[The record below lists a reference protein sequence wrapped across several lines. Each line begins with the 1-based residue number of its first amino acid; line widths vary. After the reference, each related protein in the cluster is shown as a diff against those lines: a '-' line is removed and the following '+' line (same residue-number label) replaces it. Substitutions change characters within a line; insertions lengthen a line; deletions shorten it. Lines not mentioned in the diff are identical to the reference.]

1 MKKCFIVA
9 LILLLVTTMTAC
21 SGNKTVT
28 DRQEIKQMTEE
39 FYKDLLT
46 ADPITM
52 SSYSNGELM
61 TVVTK
66 DQDKLHVHNEYDGSD
81 VYSFILDGKRYTIA
95 TDGTLFEEEST
106 YDFYA
111 DSIQM
116 MLQMNITSY
125 LDVEDDAIT
134 YSATRKDD
142 NELKLTVKGKESDN
156 EVTVYS
162 KGTKENGKVSVIE
175 CEIKAGESDYKSE
188 YRFAYDQ
195 YVEIPEYTVPK
206 SYDNLPHVESPYKT
220 YGEIIDTLKEDEML
234 FYTIMDHQL
243 IAIDEKD
250 GRYYQFSSVLD
261 QDTVDAFNALDFSAE
276 DYDAQAYGLI
286 RDVEIEDCIDF
297 TDELPSAEEL
307 SLYEGKTIKDLLD
320 EGYEVMGYSFW
331 EEHAYVFVEK
341 DMMDYKV
348 SVEPTEG
355 FNSDGEFDYDAF
367 DDFTIKEIVFDN
379 PEYSALPMK

>member
-1 MKKCFIVA
+1 MKKCFTVA

-81 VYSFILDGKRYTIA
+81 VYSFILDGKRSTIA

-106 YDFYA
+106 YDFDA

-125 LDVEDDAIT
+125 LDAEDDAIT

-142 NELKLTVKGKESDN
+142 NELELTVKGK
-156 EVTVYS
+156 TV
-162 KGTKENGKVSVIE
+162 
-175 CEIKAGESDYKSE
+175 
-188 YRFAYDQ
+188 
-195 YVEIPEYTVPK
+195 
-206 SYDNLPHVESPYKT
+206 
-220 YGEIIDTLKEDEML
+220 
-234 FYTIMDHQL
+234 
-243 IAIDEKD
+243 
-250 GRYYQFSSVLD
+250 
-261 QDTVDAFNALDFSAE
+261 
-276 DYDAQAYGLI
+276 
-286 RDVEIEDCIDF
+286 
-297 TDELPSAEEL
+297 
-307 SLYEGKTIKDLLD
+307 LL
-320 EGYEVMGYSFW
+320 
-331 EEHAYVFVEK
+331 
-341 DMMDYKV
+341 
-348 SVEPTEG
+348 
-355 FNSDGEFDYDAF
+355 
-367 DDFTIKEIVFDN
+367 
-379 PEYSALPMK
+379 L